1 MTQYPGFPPPA
12 DPSLGYAPRPPRP
25 TTVTVMSI
33 LAMVFGG
40 LFTFCNAFAAVMAL
54 VAVAMGGAMKVSP
67 MFSNQQ
73 VKLSPSITAY
83 NAIVQIIW
91 LVLSITLL
99 MIGIGGM
106 TLKPWARRVALGWAG
121 IAIIFAAIQT
131 VLSITWVTPASM
143 EALRK
148 TQPGNPMLQHGNGIV
163 SVTQIIILVLAC
175 ILPVLFLILWRRP
188 EVKMAFGEGDPM
200 SK

>member
-1 MTQYPGFPPPA
+1 
-12 DPSLGYAPRPPRP
+12 
-25 TTVTVMSI
+25 MSI

-40 LFTFCNAFAAVMAL
+40 LFTFCNAFAAVMAPWPL
-54 VAVAMGGAMKVSP
+54 PWAAMKVSP

-91 LVLSITLL
+91 LALSITLL

-106 TLKPWARRVALGWAG
+106 TLKPWARCVALGWAG

-143 EALRK
+143 EALAK
-148 TQPGNPMLQHGNGIV
+148 HNPATQCCNTGTASSQSHR
-163 SVTQIIILVLAC
+163 SSSS
-175 ILPVLFLILWRRP
+175 FWRASFP
-188 EVKMAFGEGDPM
+188 FFF
-200 SK
+200 